1 MAPHTVGNTV
11 YMPDDQFDSNGK
23 LTSAGLETLGHEVAH
38 VWQNQNGGGDYIGNA
53 LGAQA
58 WAWITGGDR
67 NGAYDWEGALADGQS
82 FESMN
87 DEQRA
92 HVMEDIGIALKD
104 DGQITEADGFSAQEV
119 AFLKDTAEKVKEGE
133 GAG

>member
-1 MAPHTVGNTV
+1 MG
-11 YMPDDQFDSNGK
+11 
-23 LTSAGLETLGHEVAH
+23 H

-67 NGAYDWEGALADGQS
+67 NGAYNWEAALANGES

-87 DEQRA
+87 DEERA
-92 HVMEDIGIALKD
+92 AVMEDIGVAMKN
-104 DGQITEADGFSAQEV
+104 DGQITEADGYTAAQV
-119 AFLKDTAEKVKEGE
+119 DFLIETEEKVRHGE